1 MIKFSQITKFPQL
14 TLLEPLFYNRM
25 PGNHGMVTEFPVTNT
40 SFPRFYVK
48 NRASLSVPCAGFR
61 EPVQPE
67 ARRAPNKSRINYAG
81 HAKHV
86 VF

>member
-1 MIKFSQITKFPQL
+1 M
-14 TLLEPLFYNRM
+14 
-25 PGNHGMVTEFPVTNT
+25 VTNT
-40 SFPRFYVK
+40 STGGEEGEGEGMDFFSRVYVK

-67 ARRAPNKSRINYAG
+67 ARRVPNKSGINYAG